1 MTTHGTLAPDT
12 PAIEPRPPRARLRQS
27 SLVWALT
34 ATHFVSRAGGMVRS
48 FLVLYL
54 TQERQLSPTMAG
66 AVVAAVGVGDV
77 GSQLLGGWLGDRIGR
92 RHTMLVGFL
101 GTAVALVALGSAETM
116 PAICAAAVG
125 VGLMAELFRPAGSA
139 AVADL
144 PAQER
149 VRAFGLLFWA
159 ANLGFTVS
167 TVAAGVLAQQGYGIL
182 FWINAAAS
190 VLAALIVWRHVP
202 ETRPPTPKATRRAL
216 LPVLLRDPV
225 MLAMAAIHV
234 VYFATFLQTFST
246 LPLVMAGDGHG
257 PGTYG
262 AVLAL
267 NGIVIV
273 VVQPIAVRLLE
284 GRDRASVLAVS
295 MLLVGVGGG
304 LGAVVHSGASH
315 AGVDP
320 RVDPRRDR
328 HRRHVRRHLCR
339 PRAGRPTRPIHGRRL
354 HHVEPRRR
362 AGTTARRRAARPRW
376 ANRAVGG
383 MLGDRARAVRRAAG
397 CRPGTAPPNL
407 RPAYDVRPTDALGG
421 QEPWEEPPGRS
432 WLPASGWWWRR
443 HDEYEQEIN
452 DSRNRCRPPDP
463 MFPITP
469 SGARKKSPASGSSN
483 STERATASSG
493 P

>member
-1 MTTHGTLAPDT
+1 MTTHGILAPVT

-34 ATHFVSRAGGMVRS
+34 ATHFVSRAGGVARS

-54 TQERQLSPTMAG
+54 TQERQLSPTTAG
-66 AVVAAVGVGDV
+66 AVVAAVGVGDI

-167 TVAAGVLAQQGYGIL
+167 TVAAGVLVQRGYGIL
-182 FWINAAAS
+182 FWINALAS
-190 VLAALIVWRHVP
+190 VLAALIVWRHLP
-202 ETRPPTPKATRRAL
+202 ESRPPTPKATRRAL

-225 MLAMAAIHV
+225 MLALAAIHV

-246 LPLVMAGDGHG
+246 LPLVMAGDGYG

-273 VVQPIAVRLLE
+273 VVQPIAVRLLN

-315 AGVDP
+315 AGSILVWTLGEIGIAVMFGATFADLAPADLRGRYMGVASTTWSLGAVLGPLLGTALLDHAGRTALWAACSATGLALFAAQQAVAPALRRRTSSPGRTMSVPPMPGPPDP
-320 RVDPRRDR
+320 TNLGKHMWAPNSLPN
-328 HRRHVRRHLCR
+328 H
-339 PRAGRPTRPIHGRRL
+339 RPTRLR
-354 HHVEPRRR
+354 PRRE
-362 AGTTARRRAARPRW
+362 RP
-376 ANRAVGG
+376 
-383 MLGDRARAVRRAAG
+383 M
-397 CRPGTAPPNL
+397 NL
-407 RPAYDVRPTDALGG
+407 PKIV
-421 QEPWEEPPGRS
+421 S
-432 WLPASGWWWRR
+432 
-443 HDEYEQEIN
+443 HDEWLV
-452 DSRNRCRPPDP
+452 
-463 MFPITP
+463 
-469 SGARKKSPASGSSN
+469 ARKR
-483 STERATASSG
+483 STNTPGEAR
-493 P
+493 

>member
-1 MTTHGTLAPDT
+1 
-12 PAIEPRPPRARLRQS
+12 
-27 SLVWALT
+27 
-34 ATHFVSRAGGMVRS
+34 
-48 FLVLYL
+48 
-54 TQERQLSPTMAG
+54 
-66 AVVAAVGVGDV
+66 
-77 GSQLLGGWLGDRIGR
+77 LGGWLGDRIGR

-144 PAQER
+144 PARER

-167 TVAAGVLAQQGYGIL
+167 TVAAGVLVQQGYGIL

-202 ETRPPTPKATRRAL
+202 ETRPPTLKATRRAL

-234 VYFATFLQTFST
+234 VYFAAFLQTFST

-262 AVLAL
+262 AALAL

-273 VVQPIAVRLLE
+273 VVQPIAVRLLD

-295 MLLVGVGGG
+295 MLLVGIGGG
-304 LGAVVHSGASH
+304 LGAVVHSGVSH
-315 AGVDP
+315 AGSILVWTLGEIGIAVMFGATFAELAPGDLRGRYMGVASTTWSLGAVLGP
-320 RVDPRRDR
+320 LLGTALLD
-328 HRRHVRRHLCR
+328 H
-339 PRAGRPTRPIHGRRL
+339 AGRTALWAACSATGLALFAAQHAVAPAL
-354 HHVEPRRR
+354 RRR
-362 AGTTARRRAARPRW
+362 TS
-376 ANRAVGG
+376 
-383 MLGDRARAVRRAAG
+383 
-397 CRPGTAPPNL
+397 APT
-407 RPAYDVRPTDALGG
+407 YDVRPSDAARPARPNQHGVALGR
-421 QEPWEEPPGRS
+421 QEPW
-432 WLPASGWWWRR
+432 R
-443 HDEYEQEIN
+443 H
-452 DSRNRCRPPDP
+452 R
-463 MFPITP
+463 
-469 SGARKKSPASGSSN
+469 
-483 STERATASSG
+483 
-493 P
+493 